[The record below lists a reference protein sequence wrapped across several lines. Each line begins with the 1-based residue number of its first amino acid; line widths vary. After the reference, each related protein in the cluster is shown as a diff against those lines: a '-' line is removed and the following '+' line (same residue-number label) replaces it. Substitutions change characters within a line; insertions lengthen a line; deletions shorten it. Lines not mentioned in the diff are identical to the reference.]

1 MTQTTAEQS
10 AEIPHTRLEHF
21 PVAFFSAVMGLL
33 GTALALEVAGL
44 VQAGQI
50 VAGLAACVFVLQLA
64 FYGAK
69 AVRHPGAVAAE
80 WNHPIKLAFFPAV
93 SISLLLGAVVLGASA
108 PGLATLIWAVGA
120 VLQAILTLAIVTSW
134 ISHRGFGVGQMSPA
148 WFIPAVGNVVAPVA
162 GVSLGFVDASWYFFS
177 LGVLF
182 WIILLTLVFNR
193 LVFHEPLPGKLRP
206 TLTILIAPP
215 AVAFLAWLQLNGG
228 VLDAPARVF
237 YNLGLFFT
245 ALVLLQ
251 VRGLIRLPFA
261 LSFWALSF
269 PIAAMTIASFRYA
282 ALSGSELFLAI
293 GWGLLAVLCGIIA
306 GLVWR
311 TSLAILRGEICQ
323 PE

>member
-1 MTQTTAEQS
+1 MTHGTASQTTPAT
-10 AEIPHTRLEHF
+10 PNRLEHF
-21 PVAFFSAVMGLL
+21 PVAFFSAVMGLM
-33 GTALALEVAGL
+33 GTSLALEVAGFP
-44 VQAGQI
+44 AFGQI
-50 VAGLAACVFVLQLA
+50 VAGVAVVVFVVQAGFYAVKA
-64 FYGAK
+64 F
-69 AVRHPGAVAAE
+69 RHPDAVSAE
-80 WNHPIKLAFFPAV
+80 WNHPIKLSFFPAI
-93 SISLLLGAVVLGASA
+93 SISLLLAAITLRGVAPDIAQVIWVLGA
-108 PGLATLIWAVGA
+108 I
-120 VLQAILTLAIVTSW
+120 LQAILTLAIVTSW

-148 WFIPAVGNVVAPVA
+148 WFIPAVGNVIAPVA
-162 GVSLGFVDASWYFFS
+162 GVSLGYVEASWYFFS
-177 LGVLF
+177 LGILF

-215 AVAFLAWLQLNGG
+215 AVAFVAWLQLNGG

-251 VRGLIRLPFA
+251 APGLFRLPFA

-282 ALSGSELFLAI
+282 LLSGTPVFSAI
-293 GWGLLAVLCGIIA
+293 AWGLLALLLGIIA
-306 GLVWR
+306 GLIRR
-311 TSLAILRGEICQ
+311 TGLAILRGEICQ

>member
-1 MTQTTAEQS
+1 MTQTSPETPVS
-10 AEIPHTRLEHF
+10 HSRLEHF
-21 PVAFFSAVMGLL
+21 PVAFFSAVMGLM
-33 GTALALEVAGL
+33 GMSLAFEVAGFAAASHII
-44 VQAGQI
+44 AGF
-50 VAGLAACVFVLQLA
+50 AAFVFVGQALLYA
-64 FYGAK
+64 GK
-69 AVRHPGAVAAE
+69 ALRHPDAVKAE
-80 WNHPIKLAFFPAV
+80 WNHPIKLAFFPAI
-93 SISLLLGAVVLGASA
+93 SISLLLGAIALREMLPAFAS
-108 PGLATLIWAVGA
+108 GIWIVGA
-120 VLQAILTLAIVTSW
+120 ALQAILTLAIVTSW

-148 WFIPAVGNVVAPVA
+148 WFIPAVGNVIAPIA

-182 WIILLTLVFNR
+182 WIVLLTLVFNR

-228 VLDAPARVF
+228 VLDAPARVL

-245 ALVLLQ
+245 ALVLIQAPVLF
-251 VRGLIRLPFA
+251 RLPFA

-282 ALSGSELFLAI
+282 ALSGATFFVAV
-293 GWGLLAVLCGIIA
+293 GWVLLMLLTVIIA
-306 GLVWR
+306 GLLWR
-311 TSLAILRGEICQ
+311 TSLAVLRNEICQ

>member
-1 MTQTTAEQS
+1 MTQTTADLS
-10 AEIPHTRLEHF
+10 HSCLEHF
-21 PVAFFSAVMGLL
+21 PIAFFSAVMGLL
-33 GTALALEVAGL
+33 GTSLALDVAGL
-44 VQAGQI
+44 MMVGQL
-50 VAGLAACVFVLQLA
+50 VALMAMVVFLTQSA
-64 FYGAK
+64 FYAAK
-69 AVRHPGAVAAE
+69 AIRHPGAVAAE
-80 WNHPIKLAFFPAV
+80 WNHPIKLAFFPAI
-93 SISLLLGAVVLGASA
+93 SISLLLGAVVLRGPA
-108 PGLATLIWAVGA
+108 PGLATGVWVVGA
-120 VLQAILTLAIVTSW
+120 VLQAVLTLAIVTSW

-251 VRGLIRLPFA
+251 ARGLLRLPFA

-282 ALSGSELFLAI
+282 ALSGSGVFQMIAWALL
-293 GWGLLAVLCGIIA
+293 GLLCVIIA

-311 TSLAILRGEICQ
+311 TTLAVLRGEICQ

>member
-1 MTQTTAEQS
+1 MTETAHDQS
-10 AEIPHTRLEHF
+10 APVPHNRLEHF
-21 PVAFFSAVMGLL
+21 PVAFFSAVMGLM
-33 GTALALEVAGL
+33 GTSLALEIAGFEA
-44 VQAGQI
+44 VGQI
-50 VAGLAACVFVLQLA
+50 IAGLAAVVFVVQAA

-69 AVRHPGAVAAE
+69 AVRHPAAVAAE
-80 WNHPIKLAFFPAV
+80 WNHPIKLAFFPAI
-93 SISLLLGAVVLGASA
+93 SISLLLAAVALRGAA
-108 PGLATLIWAVGA
+108 PGLASGVWVVGA
-120 VLQAILTLAIVTSW
+120 VFQAILTLTIVSSW

-148 WFIPAVGNVVAPVA
+148 WFIPAVGNVVAPIA

-182 WIILLTLVFNR
+182 WIVLLTLVFNR
-193 LVFHEPLPGKLRP
+193 LVFHDPLPGKLRP

-215 AVAFLAWLQLNGG
+215 AVAFVAWLQLNGG
-228 VLDAPARVF
+228 VLDAPARVL

-251 VRGLIRLPFA
+251 APSLLKLPFA

-269 PIAAMTIASFRYA
+269 PMAAMTIASFRYA
-282 ALSGSELFLAI
+282 ALSGAGVFAVI
-293 GWGLLAVLCGIIA
+293 GWALLALLCMIIA

-311 TSLAILRGEICQ
+311 TVLAIGRGEICK